1 MSFTQQDIKEIASK
15 NDLFWALCFSPMIT
29 RGVQELNDVFE
40 LIRAVSSYADFNEGC
55 DPWGEHDFGSLEWDG
70 TKVYWK
76 IDYYD
81 QALKYGGDPLSGN
94 CKRVLTILT
103 AEEY

>member
-1 MSFTQQDIKEIASK
+1 MSFNQVDIEEIASR
-15 NDLFWALCFSPMIT
+15 NDLFRVMCINPMMTDGAL
-29 RGVQELNDVFE
+29 ELEQPLE
-40 LIRAVSSYADFNEGC
+40 LVLAVRRYTDFNEDC
-55 DPWGEHDFGSLEWDG
+55 DPWGEHDFGSLEWYG

-81 QALKYGGDPLSGN
+81 QDLKYGSDPLSDN
-94 CKRVLTILT
+94 CRRVLTILT